1 MSCSDRLLSS
11 SAEACEADSVGQ
23 TATQTYCFSIDI
35 VPDPG
40 TLVRVLDQFAKR
52 GLVPTRWHSDVVEV
66 DTMQIDIQV
75 IGLSDA
81 LGRDIARCLGSIVG
95 VHGVLTARRSVSG
108 KQRALTGSYA
118 GL

>member
-1 MSCSDRLLSS
+1 
-11 SAEACEADSVGQ
+11 
-23 TATQTYCFSIDI
+23 
-35 VPDPG
+35 
-40 TLVRVLDQFAKR
+40 
-52 GLVPTRWHSDVVEV
+52 
-66 DTMQIDIQV
+66 MQIDIQV